1 MQYIEDDLRK
11 QFFRDH
17 PFEAFRPRTLVEG
30 MGIEPPHSVSGK
42 AWKRWCQRGRN
53 LHVRRKS
60 TFLFTSRAII
70 EFLRVQILWLFL
82 SEAYLCVVAQ
92 FHGLRYEHHLA
103 TAYAIH
109 EGETFGST
117 FASSEIQKTF
127 EKEKGVLGAWKQEEQ
142 PDERVLMTKRRW
154 RAIIERDTGEG
165 KWTKGQGVWSQLG
178 ESITETSAT
187 TVLPSSTLVFE
198 DVQVQPPWTVT
209 RCTCEVKTE
218 RYKMIDSSYGSS
230 MYALGESQVEKWI

>member
-1 MQYIEDDLRK
+1 MPLLN
-11 QFFRDH
+11 FFGCKYCD
-17 PFEAFRPRTLVEG
+17 F
-30 MGIEPPHSVSGK
+30 
-42 AWKRWCQRGRN
+42 
-53 LHVRRKS
+53 
-60 TFLFTSRAII
+60 
-70 EFLRVQILWLFL
+70 FL

-165 KWTKGQGVWSQLG
+165 KWTKGEECDHS
-178 ESITETSAT
+178 
-187 TVLPSSTLVFE
+187 
-198 DVQVQPPWTVT
+198 
-209 RCTCEVKTE
+209 
-218 RYKMIDSSYGSS
+218 
-230 MYALGESQVEKWI
+230 